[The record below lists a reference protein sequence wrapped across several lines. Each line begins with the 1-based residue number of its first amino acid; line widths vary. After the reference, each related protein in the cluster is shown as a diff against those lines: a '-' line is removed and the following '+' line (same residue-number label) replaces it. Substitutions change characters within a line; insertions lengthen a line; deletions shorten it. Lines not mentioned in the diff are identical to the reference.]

1 MLNAHKRV
9 VCLARVA
16 AHLVAALL
24 RVTILFPLCSAQERR
39 RQIEAWSRK
48 ALTIFG
54 LSLVVVR
61 DQRAGCTQPN
71 LLVAN
76 HVSWL
81 DIFAIWVA
89 TDAVFVAKSDV
100 ARWPVIGFLA
110 RHLGVMFVD
119 RAKRSD
125 VVVVGRAISNALK
138 DGRTVCI
145 FPEGTTTEGRA
156 LQSFRTALFQPA
168 IEQGVAVQPLAIR
181 YFRADGM
188 RAKEAAF
195 VGDMSL
201 AASMWGLAAG
211 VPITIDVS
219 FLQSLDTAGQD
230 RRSLAK
236 AAEILVRD
244 ALYEPAPELQALA
257 GTAAELA
264 ERTSDIGA
272 IAYPAR

>member
-1 MLNAHKRV
+1 MLTALKRV
-9 VCLARVA
+9 VCLARVV
-16 AHLVAALL
+16 AHLVAAVA
-24 RVTILFPLCSAQERR
+24 RVTILFPLCSPSERR
-39 RQIEAWSRK
+39 RQIQAWSRK

-61 DQRAGCTQPN
+61 DPRARETRSC

-110 RHLGVMFVD
+110 RHLDVMFVD

-125 VVVVGRAISNALK
+125 VVVVGHAISNALK

-168 IEQGVAVQPLAIR
+168 IDQGVAIQPLAIR

-188 RAKEAAF
+188 RAREAAF

-201 AASMWGLAAG
+201 AQSMWGLAAG
-211 VPITIDVS
+211 VPITIDAS
-219 FLQSLDTAGQD
+219 FLPSLDTTGQN
-230 RRSLAK
+230 RRALAK
-236 AAEILVRD
+236 AAESLVRD
-244 ALYEPAPELQALA
+244 ALYEPAPDLQAA
-257 GTAAELA
+257 VADAAEQPNDLSALA
-264 ERTSDIGA
+264 FPSR
-272 IAYPAR
+272 